1 MELSLTIRTEPFQAR
16 RLALSLQPGEESACT
31 AKRRDTRVE
40 FLRSLRDIENFS
52 RVFGSVN
59 LRNYQVEAARA
70 IVRSVIEQ
78 QGLSFVV
85 MFPRQSGKN
94 MLQAQLE
101 VYLMSLLGLQ
111 GAEMVKLSPTYQ
123 PQSLNAMRRLET
135 ALQANFLTHN
145 QWHKS
150 AGNHYRFKN
159 AHLTFLS
166 AAPGSN
172 IVGATASTL
181 LALDEA
187 QDIAISKYDK
197 QIAPMAASTNATRVF
212 WGTAWTGQTLLARE
226 LRAAR
231 EAEARDGIRRVFRIG
246 AEEVRR
252 EVPAYGLF
260 VDEQVARLGRSH
272 PMVRSQFFSEE
283 IDFSGGLF
291 TASRLGLMQGNHPAC
306 EHPVP
311 GRQYALLVDL
321 AGEDET
327 VRKEGF
333 VSTEV
338 DSLQNP
344 GRDST
349 AVTVVEIDLTLVDDD
364 LVGKPRYRV
373 VQRYLWQG
381 ERHSTLYQRL
391 YHLAQHWACQ
401 KVVVDASGVGA
412 GVCSFLRDRLGEKVI
427 PLVFTQKLKSQL
439 GWGFLAVVDT
449 GRFQDFQPKQ
459 PATTEAGAVNTL
471 AVRMANE
478 QDRLQFLFQRQL
490 QALSC
495 EVGIGPDK
503 SMKWS
508 VPEGTPDPMG
518 GLLHDD
524 LVISAAMTAILD
536 ELDWTPS
543 FSPTLIQA
551 SDPLKEMDGGF

>member
-172 IVGATASTL
+172 L
-181 LALDEA
+181 
-187 QDIAISKYDK
+187 
-197 QIAPMAASTNATRVF
+197 
-212 WGTAWTGQTLLARE
+212 
-226 LRAAR
+226 
-231 EAEARDGIRRVFRIG
+231 
-246 AEEVRR
+246 
-252 EVPAYGLF
+252 
-260 VDEQVARLGRSH
+260 VAG
-272 PMVRSQFFSEE
+272 
-283 IDFSGGLF
+283 
-291 TASRLGLMQGNHPAC
+291 
-306 EHPVP
+306 
-311 GRQYALLVDL
+311 
-321 AGEDET
+321 
-327 VRKEGF
+327 
-333 VSTEV
+333 
-338 DSLQNP
+338 
-344 GRDST
+344 
-349 AVTVVEIDLTLVDDD
+349 
-364 LVGKPRYRV
+364 
-373 VQRYLWQG
+373 
-381 ERHSTLYQRL
+381 
-391 YHLAQHWACQ
+391 
-401 KVVVDASGVGA
+401 
-412 GVCSFLRDRLGEKVI
+412 
-427 PLVFTQKLKSQL
+427 
-439 GWGFLAVVDT
+439 
-449 GRFQDFQPKQ
+449 
-459 PATTEAGAVNTL
+459 
-471 AVRMANE
+471 
-478 QDRLQFLFQRQL
+478 
-490 QALSC
+490 
-495 EVGIGPDK
+495 
-503 SMKWS
+503 
-508 VPEGTPDPMG
+508 
-518 GLLHDD
+518 
-524 LVISAAMTAILD
+524 
-536 ELDWTPS
+536 
-543 FSPTLIQA
+543 
-551 SDPLKEMDGGF
+551 